1 LFVLHQQK
9 ARSNVLVVFN
19 LTSFKD
25 FRVVFP
31 DKADR
36 SAVEHN
42 SLYHV
47 NILGQQTVNAILQFN
62 PTEVRYIQLFWWLRI
77 FCQINFSLIIIS
89 LFWSVTS
96 LPQWT
101 KNRKERKLK
110 INSSL
115 LWKRKWNKFFICE
128 SRWFCFRLQ
137 HMIFICQWV

>member
-62 PTEVRYIQLFWWLRI
+62 PTEVRYIQIVLMTENLLSDQF
-77 FCQINFSLIIIS
+77 FFNYNFIILVS
-89 LFWSVTS
+89 NKLTTMNKK
-96 LPQWT
+96 QERTQT
-101 KNRKERKLK
+101 KNQLILVMKTKVK
-110 INSSL
+110 
-115 LWKRKWNKFFICE
+115 
-128 SRWFCFRLQ
+128 
-137 HMIFICQWV
+137 